1 MQQIQNQSLV
11 SFMVANPQQGIAV
24 TNPATG
30 ELLGYAPVST
40 ENDILN
46 GIERAS
52 VAQKEWAALP
62 AKRALVCSIVGSN
75 FYWKTKQTLAV

>member
-1 MQQIQNQSLV
+1 MQQIQNKSLV

-24 TNPATG
+24 SNPATG

-46 GIERAS
+46 GIE
-52 VAQKEWAALP
+52 
-62 AKRALVCSIVGSN
+62 
-75 FYWKTKQTLAV
+75 

>member
-11 SFMVANPQQGIAV
+11 SFMLANPQQGIAV

-30 ELLGYAPVST
+30 ELLGYPPVST

-46 GIERAS
+46 SIERAH
-52 VAQKEWAALP
+52 VARK
-62 AKRALVCSIVGSN
+62 
-75 FYWKTKQTLAV
+75 